1 MKHATKKTHDTPELD
16 APEIEAQR
24 LEADVQRAIADAPP
38 NKPEDDV
45 RRYVAGG
52 PQLQVEDEVDRLI
65 REVASKPHLPATR
78 AECETL
84 MDTKHQHIAEAE
96 ARLLKAKADLDKL
109 IGHHNNLPK

>member
-16 APEIEAQR
+16 APEIEAQ
-24 LEADVQRAIADAPP
+24 
-38 NKPEDDV
+38 PEED
-45 RRYVAGG
+45 
-52 PQLQVEDEVDRLI
+52 LQVADSSPELPPAPIDI
-65 REVASKPHLPATR
+65 PQMSIAKPQLPATR

-96 ARLLKAKADLDKL
+96 ARLLKAKAELDKL